1 MFKCLI
7 NEKQLLDVI
16 EFAKNKYVQKKHQV
30 MVRLNVIKLWLSYQD
45 ILVDNTENTQNN
57 ITKIFHFWSFS

>member
-1 MFKCLI
+1 
-7 NEKQLLDVI
+7 
-16 EFAKNKYVQKKHQV
+16 